1 MKTNIL
7 ILSGLAFF
15 LTLSSFSIGKIAP
28 TAERIQFSV
37 RGNGKGYVK
46 LGFGAEVGS
55 GPRYT
60 VSKDGTVYVTGE
72 VGHLLYDVD
81 TEKVILTA
89 KREMSGKTVDLR
101 KFY

>member
-1 MKTNIL
+1 MKTNITL
-7 ILSGLAFF
+7 LAGLALFF
-15 LTLSSFSIGKIAP
+15 TLSSFTFGKISP

-55 GPRYT
+55 GPRYA

-81 TEKVILTA
+81 TKKVILTA
-89 KREMSGKTVDLR
+89 KREMSGKTVDL
-101 KFY
+101 KNYY